1 MKVENKQAEREVQ
14 NGLWYWLNNKQLA
27 TIALLFHQYKQYRVP
42 LNSAIP
48 NMTNQ
53 NSCYTEKVT
62 DSGELIRGSS

>member
-27 TIALLFHQYKQYRVP
+27 TIALLFHKYKQYRVP

-48 NMTNQ
+48 TWP
-53 NSCYTEKVT
+53 TKILAT
-62 DSGELIRGSS
+62 LKR